1 LAQKPHAEASA
12 TSEIWHLAGI
22 TFASANVPIMSE
34 RERQRIG
41 LLLMSFLAAKTVLWL
56 LVA

>member
-1 LAQKPHAEASA
+1 
-12 TSEIWHLAGI
+12 
-22 TFASANVPIMSE
+22 MSE